1 MVKLFSSSLVVLLPN
16 GQNFQSCFFGT
27 EGKVRRRRRL
37 GRTGLLGVFISFASF
52 SAENFQVVLIFDL
65 FFPNRKL
72 EKKSAVL
79 KGRQTAFTFAL
90 CNFFE
95 GKTKISKANVLKGAL
110 MRNLAI

>member
-37 GRTGLLGVFISFASF
+37 GRTGLLLGVFISFASF

-65 FFPNRKL
+65 FFPYRKL
-72 EKKSAVL
+72 ENQL
-79 KGRQTAFTFAL
+79 Y
-90 CNFFE
+90 
-95 GKTKISKANVLKGAL
+95 
-110 MRNLAI
+110 